1 MKVLRI
7 IPVEAGPEDPHQ
19 NNQDQQQERPDIKV
33 RFSYQEILREL
44 QLYLEI
50 SKTR

>member
-1 MKVLRI
+1 VLRI

-33 RFSYQEILREL
+33 RLTHLAIKKYSENYSFI
-44 QLYLEI
+44 
-50 SKTR
+50 